1 MHGVKLLIKTQ
12 AWITISTENVSQY
25 GMSDA
30 GVSYQQL
37 IFCTRKISRS
47 KPRRHKQTT
56 ICTLKNCSPIH
67 LWFTKMQIMTKIVF
81 PLLRTF

>member
-47 KPRRHKQTT
+47 KPRRHKQ
-56 ICTLKNCSPIH
+56 LSVH
-67 LWFTKMQIMTKIVF
+67 
-81 PLLRTF
+81 